1 MDSRLRGNDI
11 LGLLPTV
18 NPDAPFLYGAIALA
32 AILLPTPHA
41 TAQADFPT
49 KPIRLIHGFTA
60 GGISDVLGRA
70 LGARLTTSLGQQ
82 VLVDPRPGAGTT
94 IASELTAKA
103 TADGYTLF
111 LQDITTHAINASLY
125 RRLPYDSLRDFTP
138 VTLIAATPLMLVVHP
153 SLSVKSVQ
161 ELVALAKKRPN
172 EISYG
177 SSGNGTIVH
186 LAGEML
192 KAMAGIQL
200 IHVPYKG
207 SPQAITGLL
216 GGEVAMLFST
226 MPPAMPMVAS
236 ARLRALGVTTPQRT
250 AAAPE
255 VPTMKEAGL
264 KDFELVLYSG
274 ILAPRGV
281 PRAVV
286 DKLIT
291 EFGRAVRSPEVQAVY
306 AKVGALP
313 VTNTLEE
320 FSAHMQSEMA
330 KLGKLVQLA
339 GARVE

>member
-1 MDSRLRGNDI
+1 MVGFGMLAQMV
-11 LGLLPTV
+11 LTALP
-18 NPDAPFLYGAIALA
+18 A
-32 AILLPTPHA
+32 A
-41 TAQADFPT
+41 AQADFPQ
-49 KPIRLIHGFTA
+49 KPIRLVHGFTA

-70 LGARLTTSLGQQ
+70 IGARLAASLGQQ
-82 VLVDPRPGAGTT
+82 VVVDPRPGAGTT
-94 IASELTAKA
+94 IASEQIAKSP
-103 TADGYTLF
+103 ADGYTLF
-111 LQDITTHAINASLY
+111 LQDITTHVINASLY

-153 SLSVKSVQ
+153 SLPVKSVQ
-161 ELVALAKKRPN
+161 ELVALAKKRPD
-172 EISYG
+172 EIAYG

-192 KAMAGIQL
+192 KVMADIKM

-216 GGEVAMLFST
+216 GGEVGLLFST

-236 ARLRALGVTTPQRT
+236 GRLRALGVTTPQRT
-250 AAAPE
+250 GAAPD

-286 DKLIT
+286 DKLNA
-291 EFGRAVRSPEVQAVY
+291 EFGRAVRTPEVQAVY
-306 AKVGALP
+306 GKVGALP
-313 VTNTLEE
+313 VTNSPEE
-320 FSAHMQSEMA
+320 FAAHLQSEMG
-330 KLGKLVQLA
+330 KLGKLVQLS